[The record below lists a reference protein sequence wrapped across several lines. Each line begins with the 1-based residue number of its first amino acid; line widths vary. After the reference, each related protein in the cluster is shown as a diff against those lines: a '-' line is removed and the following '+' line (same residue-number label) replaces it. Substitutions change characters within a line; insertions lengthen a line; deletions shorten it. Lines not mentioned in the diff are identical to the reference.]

1 MTQDTPSAIRL
12 AFDGAVARLTLDRP
26 ERHNALTADDV
37 RAFVNALDRVDDSDA
52 RALIVTGSGDRTFCS
67 GASLEEIESG
77 ALSGRIFSE
86 ATERL
91 AHFRLPTVCAIN
103 GRIYGGGGELA
114 LSCDFRLGTEAT
126 SLRVPASQLGIC
138 YPPVG
143 IERYGQRVGPGT
155 AARILLAGEEMGGAE
170 LYRVGF
176 LTHFANVG
184 SVPTEA
190 TSLAGHLARLAPL
203 AVQAMKRILNHAASG
218 TLNVEEAAVWEAAC
232 NASEDLR
239 EGLAAWREKR
249 PPTFRGE

>member
-1 MTQDTPSAIRL
+1 MTKDTPSAIHL
-12 AFDGAVARLTLDRP
+12 TFDGAVARLTLDRP
-26 ERHNALTADDV
+26 ERHNALSAHDV
-37 RAFVNALDRVDDSDA
+37 RAFVDALDRVDDSDA
-52 RALIVTGSGDRTFCS
+52 RALIITGSGDRTFCS

-77 ALSGRIFSE
+77 SLSGRLFSQ

-114 LSCDFRLGTEAT
+114 LSCDFRLGSDET

-138 YPPVG
+138 YPPGG
-143 IERYGQRVGPGT
+143 IERYHQRVGPGA

-176 LTHFANVG
+176 LTHFVHVG

-190 TSLAGHLARLAPL
+190 TSLAGHLTRLAPL
-203 AVQAMKRILNHAASG
+203 AVQAMKRILNQAASG
-218 TLNVEEAAVWEAAC
+218 TLSAEEAAAWEAAC
-232 NASEDLR
+232 NASDDLR

-249 PPTFRGE
+249 PPTFQGE